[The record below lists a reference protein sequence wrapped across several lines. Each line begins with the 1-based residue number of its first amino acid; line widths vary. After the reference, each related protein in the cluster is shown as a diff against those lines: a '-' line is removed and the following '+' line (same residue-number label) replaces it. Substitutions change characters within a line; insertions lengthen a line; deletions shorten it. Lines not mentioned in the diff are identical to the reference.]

1 MAESRFHEDDESLI
15 KRFVS
20 NDESAFEELFR
31 RYEQKIFN
39 LVYRYI
45 GSYPETEELTQ
56 DVFVKVYK
64 SAQTFK
70 GKSKFSTWIYRIA
83 VNTCLN
89 YKKKKR
95 LVMESLD
102 RSGTQPVKELIAP
115 NSTTPEELFERA
127 RKMLIIQQAIDSL
140 PPNQKIAF
148 ILSKYEGFSYAEISE
163 IINTSISAVESLL
176 FRAKQQL
183 KKELTPYKEIGD
195 L

>member
-1 MAESRFHEDDESLI
+1 MAKSQFHEDDEFLI

-45 GSYPETEELTQ
+45 GPYPETEELTQ

-95 LVMESLD
+95 LAVESLD
-102 RSGTQPVKELIAP
+102 ESGTQLANDLVAP
-115 NSTTPEELFERA
+115 NSTTPEELFKRA
-127 RKMLIIQQAIDSL
+127 RKMAIIQQAIDSL
-140 PPNQKIAF
+140 PPNQKVTF
-148 ILSKYEGFSYAEISE
+148 ILSKYEGFSYTEISE

>member
-1 MAESRFHEDDESLI
+1 MAESQFHEDDEFLI

-20 NDESAFEELFR
+20 DDESAFEELFG
-31 RYEQKIFN
+31 RYKQKIFN

-70 GKSKFSTWIYRIA
+70 GKSKFSTWVYRIA

-95 LVMESLD
+95 LVVESLD
-102 RSGTQPVKELIAP
+102 KLGTQLVKELVAP
-115 NSTTPEELFERA
+115 DSTTPEELFKRA
-127 RKMLIIQQAIDSL
+127 RKMAIIQQALDSL
-140 PPNQKIAF
+140 LPNQKIAF
-148 ILSKYEGFSYAEISE
+148 ILSKYEGFSYAEIGE
-163 IINTSISAVESLL
+163 IMNVSISSVESLL

-183 KKELTPYKEIGD
+183 KKELTPYKEMGD

>member
-1 MAESRFHEDDESLI
+1 MAESQFHENDEFLI

-20 NDESAFEELFR
+20 DDEFAFEELFG
-31 RYEQKIFN
+31 RYKQKIFN

-70 GKSKFSTWIYRIA
+70 GKSKFSTWVYRIA

-102 RSGTQPVKELIAP
+102 KSGAQPVKELIAP
-115 NSTTPEELFERA
+115 DSTTPEELFKRA
-127 RKMLIIQQAIDSL
+127 KKMAIIQQAIDSL

-148 ILSKYEGFSYAEISE
+148 ILSKYEGFSYIEIAE

-183 KKELTPYKEIGD
+183 KKELTPYKEMGE

>member
-1 MAESRFHEDDESLI
+1 MAESQFHEDDEFLI

-20 NDESAFEELFR
+20 DDESAFEELFG
-31 RYEQKIFN
+31 RYKQKIFN

-45 GSYPETEELTQ
+45 GPYPETEELTQ
-56 DVFVKVYK
+56 DVFIKVYK

-102 RSGTQPVKELIAP
+102 KSGTQLVKELVAP
-115 NSTTPEELFERA
+115 DSTTPEEQFTRA
-127 RKMLIIQQAIDSL
+127 RKMAIIQQALDSL
-140 PPNQKIAF
+140 LPNQKIAF
-148 ILSKYEGFSYAEISE
+148 ILSKYDGFSYAEIGE
-163 IINTSISAVESLL
+163 IMNVSISSVESLL

>member
-1 MAESRFHEDDESLI
+1 MAESQFHEDDEFLI

-20 NDESAFEELFR
+20 DDESAFEELFG
-31 RYEQKIFN
+31 RYKQKIFN

-70 GKSKFSTWIYRIA
+70 GKSKFSTWVYRIA

-95 LVMESLD
+95 LVVESLD
-102 RSGTQPVKELIAP
+102 KLGTQLVKELVAP
-115 NSTTPEELFERA
+115 DSTTPEELFKRA
-127 RKMLIIQQAIDSL
+127 RKMAIIQQAIDSL

-148 ILSKYEGFSYAEISE
+148 ILSKYEDFSYIEIAE

-183 KKELTPYKEIGD
+183 KKELTPYKEMGD

>member
-1 MAESRFHEDDESLI
+1 MVETRFHEDDEFLI

-45 GSYPETEELTQ
+45 GPYPETEELTQ

-102 RSGTQPVKELIAP
+102 KSGNQLVKELVAP
-115 NSTTPEELFERA
+115 DSTTPEEQFTRA
-127 RKMLIIQQAIDSL
+127 RKMAIIQQALDSL
-140 PPNQKIAF
+140 LPNQKIAF
-148 ILSKYEGFSYAEISE
+148 ILSKYDGFSYAEIGE
-163 IINTSISAVESLL
+163 IMNVSISSVESLL

>member
-1 MAESRFHEDDESLI
+1 MVKTLFHEDDEFLI

-45 GSYPETEELTQ
+45 GPYPETEELTQ

-64 SAQTFK
+64 SANTFK

-89 YKKKKR
+89 YKAKKR
-95 LVMESLD
+95 LIVESLD
-102 RSGTQPVKELIAP
+102 KIDNQPVKELVAP
-115 NSTTPEELFERA
+115 DSTNPEEQFTRA
-127 RKMLIIQQAIDSL
+127 RKMAIIQQVIDVL

-148 ILSKYEGFSYAEISE
+148 ILSKYEGFSYAEIGE
-163 IINTSISAVESLL
+163 IMNVSISSVESLL

>member
-1 MAESRFHEDDESLI
+1 MVKTLFHEDDEFLI

-45 GSYPETEELTQ
+45 GPYPETEELTQ
-56 DVFVKVYK
+56 DVFIKVYK

-102 RSGTQPVKELIAP
+102 KSGTQLVKELVAP
-115 NSTTPEELFERA
+115 DSTTPEEQFTRA
-127 RKMLIIQQAIDSL
+127 RKMAIIQQALDSL

-148 ILSKYEGFSYAEISE
+148 ILSKYEGFSYAEIGE
-163 IINTSISAVESLL
+163 IMNVSISSVESLL

-183 KKELTPYKEIGD
+183 KKELTPYKEIGE